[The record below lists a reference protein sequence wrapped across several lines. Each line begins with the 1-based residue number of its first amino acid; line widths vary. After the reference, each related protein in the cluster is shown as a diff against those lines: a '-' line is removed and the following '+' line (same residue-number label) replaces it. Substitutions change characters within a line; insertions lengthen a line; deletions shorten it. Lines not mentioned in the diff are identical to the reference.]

1 MTLPEIILDFL
12 RSLFSFDSAH
22 PLLFTQF
29 YFWAFFALV
38 FAVFSLFH
46 SKALLRNAY
55 LFFVSLFFYYKTSGV
70 FLLLLLFVVTYNFF
84 AARWVHRARPRWK
97 TFWVVLSVV
106 VDLGI
111 LAYFKYA
118 YFLADFVNELFGLS
132 IEVHDVLGE
141 LGNILTGTQAFRV
154 DAIILP
160 VGISFFTFQAISYVV
175 DVRRGKVAPLRN
187 FLEFGFF
194 LTFFP
199 QLVAGPI
206 VRAPEFF
213 PQLRRP
219 WNLSRRWFGI
229 AVFWIM
235 NGLVKKLVLAD
246 YLAVNLSDRVFEN
259 PLLYTGFENLSALF
273 CYSLQVYA
281 DFSGYTDIATG
292 VAMLMGFHL
301 PQNFNSPYKAE
312 NAQQFW
318 RRWHMSLSRWLR
330 DYLYIPLGGNRN
342 ATAGTYIIIFAVAV
356 IGSFLSGS
364 WWVALAVA
372 VLTALVLLYGWR
384 RPDHRK
390 FLRTQVNSMDTML
403 LGGLW
408 HGASWNFMI
417 WGGLNGLG
425 QIIYKFWAQWT
436 RPVQAAVICGVCALC
451 YGFSRFTPA
460 PVWNLFF
467 VWTLILSMGTLVR
480 LGYYLATRNNRF
492 LHPSG
497 VRNDKEAG
505 VRNDKEAGVRNENS
519 SVVSKNSVPFLPKNG
534 APVIS
539 KNSAPVIPSEA
550 KESTFAS
557 AVANYWAVFQ
567 TFVFITFTRLF
578 FRSGSN
584 LDPALANEEAWNTA
598 KDMVT
603 QIGSAWDL
611 SKVPAMA
618 WQHRGV
624 LLVFF
629 IGMLIHWLPERW
641 KRRYRLLFAS
651 LPLPFMAIAV
661 VLIVFVVYQF
671 ITSDLQSFIYFQF

>member
-1 MTLPEIILDFL
+1 MTFWDVIRDFL
-12 RSLFSFDSAH
+12 QALFSFDSAH

-38 FAVFSLFH
+38 FAGFSLIH
-46 SKALLRNAY
+46 SKPVLRNAY

-70 FLLLLLFVVTYNFF
+70 FLILLLFVVTYNFF
-84 AARWVHRARPRWK
+84 AARALRRARPAWQ
-97 TFWVVLSVV
+97 TFWVVLSIV
-106 VDLGI
+106 VDLGV

-118 YFLADFVNELFGLS
+118 YFLADFLNDLFGLS
-132 IEVHDVLGE
+132 IQVRDVLGE
-141 LGNILTGTQAFRV
+141 LGNALTGTSAFRV

-160 VGISFFTFQAISYVV
+160 VGISFFTFQAISYIM
-175 DVRRGKVAPLRN
+175 DVKRGKIEPLRK
-187 FLEFGFF
+187 FLDFGFF

-213 PQLRRP
+213 PQLYKP
-219 WNLSRRWFGI
+219 YNLSRRWFGI

-259 PLLYTGFENLSALF
+259 PLLYTGFENLAALF

-342 ATAGTYIIIFAVAV
+342 ATWGTWIIIIAVAV

-364 WWVALAVA
+364 WWVAFAVA
-372 VLTALVLLYGWR
+372 VISVLILIYGWR
-384 RPDHRK
+384 RPDKRK

-417 WGGLNGLG
+417 WGGLNGIG
-425 QIIYKFWAQWT
+425 MIIYKFWAGWSIGLKT
-436 RPVQAAVICGVCALC
+436 AVIWGTCALC
-451 YGFSRFTPA
+451 FALSRLAPA
-460 PVWNLFF
+460 PVWNLFT
-467 VWTLILSMGTLVR
+467 VWTLVLALGTLVR
-480 LGYYLATRNNRF
+480 LVYDLATRR
-492 LHPSG
+492 SG
-497 VRNDKEAG
+497 LDPE
-505 VRNDKEAGVRNENS
+505 
-519 SVVSKNSVPFLPKNG
+519 SK
-534 APVIS
+534 
-539 KNSAPVIPSEA
+539 
-550 KESTFAS
+550 TAS
-557 AVANYWAVFQ
+557 WLTHAWAVFQ

-584 LDPALANEEAWNTA
+584 LDPAQANEQAWNTA
-598 KDMVT
+598 KNMVN
-603 QIGSAWDL
+603 QIGSAWNL
-611 SKVPAMA
+611 SVVPRAA
-618 WQHRGV
+618 WQHRAV
-624 LLVFF
+624 LLVFVF
-629 IGMLIHWLPERW
+629 GMLIHWLPDRF
-641 KRRYRLLFAS
+641 KRRYRLAFAR
-651 LPLPFMAIAV
+651 LPLPVMALV
-661 VLIVFVVYQF
+661 VFAIVFGVYQF
-671 ITSDLQSFIYFQF
+671 ITADLQTFIYFQF